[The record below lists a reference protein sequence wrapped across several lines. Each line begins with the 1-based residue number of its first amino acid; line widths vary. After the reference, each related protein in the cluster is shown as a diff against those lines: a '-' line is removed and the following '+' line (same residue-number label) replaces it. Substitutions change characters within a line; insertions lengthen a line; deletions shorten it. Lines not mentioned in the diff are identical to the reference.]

1 MFKTIKQWM
10 FARRYKRAVK
20 KAVELNKVFDTRFYV
35 ICLNGKLWVVS
46 KQAIELLVARRRFR
60 KGVTVRDIENK
71 ALFVTK

>member
-1 MFKTIKQWM
+1 MFKIFKQWM

-20 KAVELNKVFDTRFYV
+20 KAVELSKTFEMRFYV

-60 KGVTVRDIENK
+60 KGATVRDIEKK